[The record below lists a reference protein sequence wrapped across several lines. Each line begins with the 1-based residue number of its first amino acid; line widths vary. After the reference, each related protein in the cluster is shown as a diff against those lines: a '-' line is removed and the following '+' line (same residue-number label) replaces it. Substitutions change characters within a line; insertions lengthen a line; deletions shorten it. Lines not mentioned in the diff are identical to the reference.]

1 MSDMKVLVFT
11 SLFPNNVCPT
21 QGVFIKER
29 MLSYA
34 AQTKH
39 SMKVVAPIPYFPPL
53 RFGWRWR
60 LRQVEH
66 REVQEGIEVFHP
78 RYVMTPKIGM
88 IFYGLLMFL
97 SVFRKVKKIQ
107 RGFDFDLIDAHFV
120 YPDGFAA
127 VLLGY
132 ALGKPV
138 TVSARGSDINLYKEK
153 PLIVP
158 LLRFT
163 LRKADKVIAVSQ
175 ALKKAMMSLRV
186 PEDNIL
192 VIPNGVDQR
201 KFAVRSK
208 PNARKITGVS
218 PGRVILSVGHLTAN
232 KGFDFLIESMRL
244 LIGTHGWKDVRLYIV
259 GEGIYR
265 SRLEGLITSLDMSKY
280 VRLVGAVA
288 HEQLAAWYN
297 SADIFCLA
305 SGREGWPNVVMEALA
320 CGVPVVATAVGGIP
334 EILTSD
340 EIGLLTARNPKDIA
354 RTLDVALRREWNP
367 TRIRQGV
374 EAYAWESVAER
385 VEQVFRA
392 AVSRENDGMFLA

>member
-1 MSDMKVLVFT
+1 MKILVFT
-11 SLFPNNVCPT
+11 SLFPNNVFPM

-39 SMKVVAPIPYFPPL
+39 SIKVVAPIPYFPPL

-60 LRQVEH
+60 LRHVEH

-97 SVFRKVKKIQ
+97 SVFREVKRIQ

-127 VLLGY
+127 ILLGY
-132 ALGKPV
+132 VLGKPV

-158 LLRFT
+158 LLRFA
-163 LRKADKVIAVSQ
+163 LCKADKVIAVSQ
-175 ALKKAMMSLRV
+175 ALKEAIVSLRV
-186 PEDNIL
+186 PEER
-192 VIPNGVDQR
+192 VCVVPNGVDQR
-201 KFAVRSK
+201 KFTVRPKSD
-208 PNARKITGVS
+208 ARRVTRVGS
-218 PGRVILSVGHLTAN
+218 GSVILSVGHLTAN
-232 KGFDFLIESMRL
+232 KGFDLLIEAMRL
-244 LIGTHGWKDVRLYIV
+244 LSGAQGCKDVMLYIV

-265 SRLEGLITSLDMSKY
+265 SHLEGLIASLDMSNH
-280 VRLVGAVA
+280 VRLVGAVD

-297 SADIFCLA
+297 SADVFCLA

-340 EIGLLTARNPKDIA
+340 EVGLLTARNPEDIA
-354 RTLDVALRREWNP
+354 RTLDAALRREWNP

-374 EAYAWESVAER
+374 EAYSWESVAER
-385 VEQVFRA
+385 VEKVFHS
-392 AVSRENDGMFLA
+392 AVSRKNDGMFLA